1 MVRIAHA
8 TDIHWFVPPPLSR
21 LSTKRLLGSANLY
34 LAGRRHHFDRQV
46 QDALVAAIVDEAP
59 DVVVI
64 SGDLT
69 ATALPA
75 EFEAALAALQ
85 PILSRFSTFIV
96 PGNHDVYT
104 RGAQRDHRIA
114 RWFSP
119 WMHGGTPEGVA
130 KLDVGDVRLL
140 GVDPNRPTGLGAA
153 GVLPEPAVQAL
164 AAAVAATPSDRACV
178 VVGHYPLADRHGA
191 LYDRASH
198 GLRNA
203 ADVVRALTGGP
214 RAADLYLHGHVHHGY
229 RTVAPGTS
237 MPTFN
242 PGSSGYAH
250 QPAARRAACFGIYDV
265 RAGHP
270 PEARRL
276 RWDGVRF
283 ADEAG
288 GAWASGR

>member
-8 TDIHWFVPPPLSR
+8 TDIHWFVPPSLR
-21 LSTKRLLGSANLY
+21 ELSTKRLLGSANLY
-34 LAGRRHHFDRQV
+34 LAGRRHHFSRAV
-46 QDALVAAIVDEAP
+46 QDALVAAIVAESP

-75 EFEAALAALQ
+75 EFEVALAALQ
-85 PILSRFSTFIV
+85 PILQRFPTLIV

-114 RWFSP
+114 RWFGA
-119 WMHGGTPEGVA
+119 WMHGGSPESVA
-130 KLDVGDVRLL
+130 RLDVGDVCLL
-140 GVDPNRPTGLGAA
+140 GIDPNRPTGLDAA
-153 GVLPEPAVQAL
+153 GFLPEAAVRAL
-164 AAAVAATPSDRACV
+164 AEAVADLPPARACV

-191 LYDRASH
+191 LYDRAGH

-203 ADVVRALTGGP
+203 GAVVAAIGSGP
-214 RAADLYLHGHVHHGY
+214 RAADLYVHGHVHHGY
-229 RTVAPGTS
+229 RTLAPGTLI
-237 MPTFN
+237 PTFN
-242 PGSSGYAH
+242 PGSGGYAH
-250 QPAARRAACFGIYDV
+250 QPEARRAACFGVYDV
-265 RAGHP
+265 SPGSP

-276 RWDGVRF
+276 RWDGERF

>member
-8 TDIHWFVPPPLSR
+8 TDIHWFVPPPLRQQSA
-21 LSTKRLLGSANLY
+21 KRLLGSANLY
-34 LAGRRHHFDRQV
+34 LAGRRHHFDRGV
-46 QDALVAAIVDEAP
+46 QDALVAAIVAQAP

-75 EFEAALAALQ
+75 EFEVALAALQ
-85 PILSRFSTFIV
+85 PVLTRFPTFIV

-114 RWFSP
+114 RWFRP

-130 KLDVGDVRLL
+130 RLDVGDVRLI
-140 GVDPNRPTGLGAA
+140 GIDPNRPTGLGAA
-153 GVLPEPAVQAL
+153 GELPGSAVHAL
-164 AAAVAATPSDRACV
+164 ADAVAATPTDRACV
-178 VVGHYPLADRHGA
+178 VVGHYPLADRHGV

-203 ADVVRALTGGP
+203 AAVVDALTAGA
-214 RAADLYLHGHVHHGY
+214 RSADLYLHGHVHHGY
-229 RTVAPGTS
+229 RTLAPGS
-237 MPTFN
+237 SLPTFN

-250 QPAARRAACFGIYDV
+250 QPAARRSACFGVYEV
-265 RAGHP
+265 APNKP
-270 PEARRL
+270 PAARRL
-276 RWDGVRF
+276 RWDGTCF
-283 ADEAG
+283 ADEDG